1 MQSDGQPFF
10 NWTVDSGTHS
20 LEIDMLHP
28 GKQYWVRV
36 AALNGA
42 GVGVKSDPH
51 RLLIGERQ
59 QPMRSS

>member
-1 MQSDGQPFF
+1 MQSDDQQFF

-20 LEIDMLHP
+20 LEIGLLHP
-28 GKQYWVRV
+28 GRQYWVRV

-59 QPMRSS
+59 S